1 MSHKSLNVKVGD
13 MLWANIKGADQNF
26 GYGEVTFIWTDEDGN
41 EWFDFYCEV
50 NGGLRSAKVSE
61 IINKPSSRMTSKWIS
76 ARKSLATT
84 LKEKG
89 M

>member
-26 GYGEVTFIWTDEDGN
+26 GYGEVTFVWIDEDGN

-76 ARKSLATT
+76 ARKALATT